1 MMLCMALLTL
11 SKSSYSQWTNLILN
25 PSFESGTVPPGSTT
39 PLDPIG
45 NYVTNWTVGCG
56 SPAGSPDIFDPSAPP
71 CGNPTSVDAPNNKW
85 GSLNAFLG
93 SRYVGFTNGEP
104 VLGSLSQTLVAGC
117 TYRVR
122 MRVAE
127 STIIYGNCGVNNQ
140 SNTADMVIEVRLRN
154 SVNTCNAGSLLLY
167 TSGTFN
173 TTSWNYFDYTFV
185 ATAAMTAYDR
195 IEFKCETT
203 TIIQGNPYSRPV
215 YLDDVGLDKAS
226 VAITVVSGGTT
237 VCAGTEVNLSAVNG
251 GTWTASPNDPT
262 LAGQQNNASI
272 FVTPLVTTTYTNT
285 ASCSNA
291 QVTITVN
298 PSPVVN
304 LGPDQSV
311 CGGTN
316 IFAGN
321 GFSSYVWTMP
331 NCPYGGANAS
341 ACVTGNYCVTVSN
354 SSGCTASDCVFITV
368 LPVPNINITSNPSNP
383 CPGDPVQLTAGGT
396 CQGVCQYAWSNGAS
410 GQIITVNPTVNT
422 TYTVTATNSSGCTD
436 TDSELITVNPN
447 CLVNQFCKYI
457 QRVGFK
463 DTGAA
468 IEQTADGG
476 FVVVG
481 SMNENSTD
489 RDLYF
494 AKFDANYNIVPGS
507 RKRIGDNSTATL
519 YTDVAY
525 SVVIGSDAYFVIG
538 ESRNN
543 TTGDKDVFV
552 ARINSTTFVL
562 DWANRYG
569 GTRNEAGIE
578 GVLATSPTGAITLI
592 IVGQTN
598 QVSVTNDDVF
608 ALKINTTA
616 ASLGSIVTLNTY
628 KVLGAGANEMGTGI
642 KKVSGVFEY
651 IVTARYIAAGNEDI
665 FCFKIQDNLTPAPG
679 ATPFRSNGN
688 GNDYA
693 FGLEEIGSNVYL
705 IGKTSTWGTTTNQDI
720 YLLEVNKNTLVPSGP
735 SRTFAVTSTSI
746 EQAYKGQ
753 VTTDGNM
760 VIVGDYQT
768 TTPSVTPTKG
778 LAIKVR
784 INPGQLD
791 HLTNMWQIALTNA
804 NSNSFFNVS
813 PLAPNHVGIT
823 GKYGIS
829 STDEDIFISKVND
842 LNPLATTCCFKAPV
856 MTSSSGK
863 STITVTL
870 DPKTD
875 VWTVTAHKKEV
886 QTGVV
891 ITNCIDYSLT
901 GNKLMDIPSAIE
913 YSSVGNAMQV
923 YPNPNN
929 GIFKLQLTDETD
941 VIQHLSII
949 DITGREVKVIWKTGS
964 IVELNLEQEPAGIY
978 FLNVITNTGR
988 YTSRISVNK

>member
-1 MMLCMALLTL
+1 MKWKYAFGIIVSFLAVVNKGFGQPCN
-11 SKSSYSQWTNLILN
+11 NLITNGNFNSTSLV
-25 PSFESGTVPPGSTT
+25 GTNEFGQGFVTGWSQAWGT
-39 PLDPIG
+39 PEASDAIVTPDLPTYAKFWCSDITGEAIMTPVSISAG
-45 NYVTNWTVGCG
+45 TQYVVKFWFQRGLE
-56 SPAGSPDIFDPSAPP
+56 
-71 CGNPTSVDAPNNKW
+71 APNNVD
-85 GSLNAFLG
+85 FLFF
-93 SRYVGFTNGEP
+93 RLFN
-104 VLGSLSQTLVAGC
+104 VAG
-117 TYRVR
+117 TGFPLPG
-122 MRVAE
+122 
-127 STIIYGNCGVNNQ
+127 SIIPPIPAGQNIVSMTNISGTSWTEATFCF
-140 SNTADMVIEVRLRN
+140 TADAN
-154 SVNTCNAGSLLLY
+154 YTDLLIY
-167 TSGTFN
+167 TQNLVDLPNGG
-173 TTSWNYFDYTFV
+173 W
-185 ATAAMTAYDR
+185 
-195 IEFKCETT
+195 I
-203 TIIQGNPYSRPV
+203 
-215 YLDDVGLDKAS
+215 YLDNIRIFPVGLNVPNYTMNCNSPTVIQPNCWLPADIAS
-226 VAITVVSGGTT
+226 Y
-237 VCAGTEVNLSAVNG
+237 
-251 GTWTASPNDPT
+251 TWTPS
-262 LAGQQNNASI
+262 AG
-272 FVTPLVTTTYTNT
+272 L
-285 ASCSNA
+285 SNA
-291 QVTITVN
+291 NIPN
-298 PSPVVN
+298 P
-304 LGPDQSV
+304 
-311 CGGTN
+311 
-316 IFAGN
+316 
-321 GFSSYVWTMP
+321 
-331 NCPYGGANAS
+331 
-341 ACVTGNYCVTVSN
+341 TVSTNVDRNYSISMNIAACNLTLNDN
-354 SSGCTASDCVFITV
+354 SLVD
-368 LPVPNINITSNPSNP
+368 VPAAPAVSILFGPPNP
-383 CPGDPVQLTAGGT
+383 CPGDPVNLGLMGGCVGCT
-396 CQGVCQYAWSNGAS
+396 YLWSNGVTTPN
-410 GQIITVNPTVNT
+410 QTVYPTTTT
-422 TYTVTATNSSGCTD
+422 TYSVTVTNPSGCIGGD
-436 TDSELITVNPN
+436 AELVTVNPN

-457 QRVGFK
+457 QRVGFL

-468 IEQTADGG
+468 IEQTSDGG

-481 SMNENSTD
+481 SMNESSTD

-525 SVVIGSDAYFVIG
+525 SVVVGSDAYFVIG

-578 GVLATSPTGAITLI
+578 GVLATSPTGAVTLI

-598 QVSVTNDDVF
+598 HVSVSNDDVF

-642 KKVSGVFEY
+642 KKLSGVFEY

-665 FCFKIQDNLTPAPG
+665 FCFKILDNLTPAPG

-693 FGLEEIGSNVYL
+693 FGLEEIGNNVYL

-768 TTPSVTPTKG
+768 TTPTITPTKG

-804 NSNSFFNVS
+804 NSNAFYNVS

-842 LNPLATTCCFKAPV
+842 LDPLATNCCFKAPV
-856 MTSSSGK
+856 MTSGSGK
-863 STITVTL
+863 STVTVTL
-870 DPKTD
+870 DPKND
-875 VWTVTAHKKEV
+875 SWIVTAHKKELP
-886 QTGVV
+886 TGIV
-891 ITNCIDYSLT
+891 ITNCIDYSID
-901 GNKLMDIPSAIE
+901 GNKILDINSDLPSNLIH
-913 YSSVGNAMQV
+913 NDLQV

-929 GIFKLQLTDETD
+929 GIFKLQLTDGTD

-949 DITGREVKVIWKTGS
+949 DITGREIKVNWKSGS
-964 IVELNLEQEPAGIY
+964 MVELNLEQEPAGIY